1 MVADMIRRYP
11 TIQVDQ
17 ETVMIVVEDEE
28 EFPLDINIISRYHKK
43 KINYITSLKQIK
55 CMPKNTYIVPVQFL
69 GPTLLIYLKAS
80 LLRSLN
86 GIMIISIIQLLSEF
100 MRKSILISTIKVFIV

>member
-28 EFPLDINIISRYHKK
+28 EFPLVINAA
-43 KINYITSLKQIK
+43 
-55 CMPKNTYIVPVQFL
+55 FL
-69 GPTLLIYLKAS
+69 VCPSATDNP
-80 LLRSLN
+80 R
-86 GIMIISIIQLLSEF
+86 F
-100 MRKSILISTIKVFIV
+100 MLWI

>member
-28 EFPLDINIISRYHKK
+28 EFPLDINIISRYIFDCVGNDLEGKNDETEKEVELNDDEEVERNSLDALPHGKK
-43 KINYITSLKQIK
+43 KRILKRILYI
-55 CMPKNTYIVPVQFL
+55 
-69 GPTLLIYLKAS
+69 
-80 LLRSLN
+80 
-86 GIMIISIIQLLSEF
+86 E
-100 MRKSILISTIKVFIV
+100 